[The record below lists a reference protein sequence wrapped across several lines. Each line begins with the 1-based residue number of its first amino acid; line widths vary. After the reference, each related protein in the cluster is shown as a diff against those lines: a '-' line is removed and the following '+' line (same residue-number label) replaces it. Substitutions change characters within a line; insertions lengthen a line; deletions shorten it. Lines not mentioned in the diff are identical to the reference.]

1 MCQKT
6 AEQRI
11 EELKEE
17 VEDLRRV
24 IQILFEFCRSVANK
38 EGMSLLSYQ
47 QLYSPSSENCEKV
60 RALFE
65 DLRKLEYKKKED
77 KQNV

>member
-47 QLYSPSSENCEKV
+47 QLYSPSSESCEKV

-65 DLRKLEYKKKED
+65 EIRKK
-77 KQNV
+77 

>member
-24 IQILFEFCRSVANK
+24 NQILIEFCRSVANK

-47 QLYSPSSENCEKV
+47 QLYSPSSESCEKV

-65 DLRKLEYKKKED
+65 EIRKK
-77 KQNV
+77 

>member
-11 EELKEE
+11 EELEKE

-47 QLYSPSSENCEKV
+47 QLHSPSSESCEKV

-65 DLRKLEYKKKED
+65 EIRKK
-77 KQNV
+77 

>member
-11 EELKEE
+11 EELEKE

-65 DLRKLEYKKKED
+65 EIRKK
-77 KQNV
+77 

>member
-11 EELKEE
+11 EELEKE

-47 QLYSPSSENCEKV
+47 QLYSPSSESCEKV

-65 DLRKLEYKKKED
+65 EIRKK
-77 KQNV
+77 

>member
-11 EELKEE
+11 AELEKE

-47 QLYSPSSENCEKV
+47 QLYSPSSESCEKV

-65 DLRKLEYKKKED
+65 EIRKK
-77 KQNV
+77 

>member
-11 EELKEE
+11 EELEKE

-38 EGMSLLSYQ
+38 EGMSLLS
-47 QLYSPSSENCEKV
+47 
-60 RALFE
+60 
-65 DLRKLEYKKKED
+65 
-77 KQNV
+77 

>member
-17 VEDLRRV
+17 GEDLRRV
-24 IQILFEFCRSVANK
+24 NQILIEFCRSVANK

-47 QLYSPSSENCEKV
+47 QLYSPYSESCEKV

-65 DLRKLEYKKKED
+65 EIRKK
-77 KQNV
+77 

>member
-47 QLYSPSSENCEKV
+47 QLHSPSAHSCQKV
-60 RALFE
+60 RVLFE
-65 DLRKLEYKKKED
+65 EIRKLG
-77 KQNV
+77 

>member
-11 EELKEE
+11 AELEKE

-24 IQILFEFCRSVANK
+24 NQILIEFCRSVANK

-47 QLYSPSSENCEKV
+47 QLYSPSSESCEKV

-65 DLRKLEYKKKED
+65 EIRKK
-77 KQNV
+77 